1 IRKDPPLS
9 PIHSTSNPVAMTLP
23 VPVPL
28 PSYSQARENL
38 VKAIP
43 HKVICLLA
51 CGGRD
56 CRYEDPACWRPSQQ
70 AIKGIFS
77 TWVTDDIVAMARPST
92 WLIKRYSIID
102 QFQKLSIKSI
112 INMQLPG
119 EHAHCGPPL
128 EPDSGFSYSP
138 QVFMENNSKCGDGI
152 PLTPAP
158 RNKHCAPI
166 TDTML
171 STLNLLCSVFF
182 YNFGMPDFGVSSLS
196 SVLDGV
202 KVLSFSA
209 KEGKVAVHCH
219 AGLGRTGVLIAC
231 YLIYELRL
239 SPSEAVHYV
248 RIKRPRSI
256 QTRAQ
261 INMVFNFARLL
272 ATQLVL
278 YPNLGHRHGAPFSLQ
293 QHLRRQALLLHGEE
307 ARCLRSVPKVVDFL
321 CGRLAALAWGHIFSQ
336 AGWVELQRRAAVLD
350 LTKVVRDTL
359 VVKKLLPILRDP
371 GAQKN
376 SASSVSS
383 WDEPEG
389 FLERKREVLLN
400 KRSYSDSD
408 LSKIALLEDMQIVQ
422 YPPVPEWGTTL
433 STTQDAKAQKQVPAS
448 SDGNAARKDR
458 CNNHA
463 NKQSPGLQ
471 TKGSGSCP
479 RRTKCTTKREQ
490 AAVKFTSSIEL
501 RKEQRCSN
509 LVSVSQAVAR
519 AMAEQDPPG
528 EDTLQR
534 AAALQFLCSPVQEEL
549 NGNEC
554 GWATLAMESNPGVLS
569 CLLWTWLEKLREP
582 VLSAADVDLLSSS
595 TQGANSLSALRKVMG
610 LKTQHSHLALGLWSE
625 PIVCLM
631 EQHET
636 ISRLLG
642 CVSQCPHEEMM
653 RCCSLRSLLKHKVR
667 EMRQDLLMRAV
678 DKASRRSKL
687 RAEHS

>member
-1 IRKDPPLS
+1 
-9 PIHSTSNPVAMTLP
+9 MTLP

-138 QVFMENNSKCGDGI
+138 QVFMENNI
-152 PLTPAP
+152 
-158 RNKHCAPI
+158 
-166 TDTML
+166 
-171 STLNLLCSVFF
+171 FF

-519 AMAEQDPPG
+519 AMAEQDPLG

-534 AAALQFLCSPVQEEL
+534 AAALQEEL

-595 TQGANSLSALRKVMG
+595 TQGANSLSALRK
-610 LKTQHSHLALGLWSE
+610 
-625 PIVCLM
+625 

-642 CVSQCPHEEMM
+642 CVSQVTTLCPSLEDAVLLRLLRALTRCPHEEMM

>member
-1 IRKDPPLS
+1 
-9 PIHSTSNPVAMTLP
+9 MTLP

-102 QFQKLSIKSI
+102 QFQNIKSI

-138 QVFMENNSKCGDGI
+138 QVFMENNI
-152 PLTPAP
+152 
-158 RNKHCAPI
+158 
-166 TDTML
+166 
-171 STLNLLCSVFF
+171 FF

-408 LSKIALLEDMQIVQ
+408 LSKIALLEV
-422 YPPVPEWGTTL
+422 
-433 STTQDAKAQKQVPAS
+433 S
-448 SDGNAARKDR
+448 S
-458 CNNHA
+458 
-463 NKQSPGLQ
+463 
-471 TKGSGSCP
+471 
-479 RRTKCTTKREQ
+479 RT
-490 AAVKFTSSIEL
+490 
-501 RKEQRCSN
+501 CSY
-509 LVSVSQAVAR
+509 
-519 AMAEQDPPG
+519 
-528 EDTLQR
+528 
-534 AAALQFLCSPVQEEL
+534 
-549 NGNEC
+549 
-554 GWATLAMESNPGVLS
+554 
-569 CLLWTWLEKLREP
+569 
-582 VLSAADVDLLSSS
+582 LSSS
-595 TQGANSLSALRKVMG
+595 ASR
-610 LKTQHSHLALGLWSE
+610 
-625 PIVCLM
+625 
-631 EQHET
+631 
-636 ISRLLG
+636 ISRISHSPPHNQMPCNCG
-642 CVSQCPHEEMM
+642 SGFHHFVSPEDEIMAICAASIEWLELQSLDSKNPGTNPNS
-653 RCCSLRSLLKHKVR
+653 CSRTLSKV
-667 EMRQDLLMRAV
+667 LTV
-678 DKASRRSKL
+678 N
-687 RAEHS
+687 